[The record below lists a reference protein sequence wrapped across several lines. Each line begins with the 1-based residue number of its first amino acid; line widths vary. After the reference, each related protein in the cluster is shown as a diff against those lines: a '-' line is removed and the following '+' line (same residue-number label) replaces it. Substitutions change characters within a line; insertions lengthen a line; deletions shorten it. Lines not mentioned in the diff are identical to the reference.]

1 MFARQVSRL
10 LIRTPD
16 GASTGVWVGRYSFE
30 VSSDG
35 ETSVEVGLFPTNG
48 EAVHQ
53 ARTILIGY
61 VAAQRPE
68 AASCTVSK
76 GTGESAKLIGLWRY
90 AREAPQPEWEPA
102 QSSQTV
108 LEFRTAAR
116 FLREAQTA
124 EATARS
130 LADPELRQAFTEL
143 AQQWR
148 ELARRAGPPN
158 DR

>member
-1 MFARQVSRL
+1 
-10 LIRTPD
+10 
-16 GASTGVWVGRYSFE
+16 VGRYSFE

-61 VAAQRPE
+61 VAAQRPA

-76 GTGESAKLIGLWRY
+76 GTGDSAKLIGQWRY
-90 AREAPQPEWEPA
+90 AHDGQPAWEPA
-102 QSSQTV
+102 QGHQTV

-116 FLREAQTA
+116 FMREAQVA

-130 LADPELRQAFTEL
+130 LADPELRQAFTDL

-148 ELARRAGPPN
+148 ELARRAGPPD